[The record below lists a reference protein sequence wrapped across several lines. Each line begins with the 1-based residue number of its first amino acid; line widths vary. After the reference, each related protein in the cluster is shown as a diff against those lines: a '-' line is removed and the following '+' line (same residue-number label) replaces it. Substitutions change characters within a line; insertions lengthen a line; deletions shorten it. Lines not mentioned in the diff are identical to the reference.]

1 MFLISLGKEKHPVLD
16 FFFPFV
22 SVLHFKIVFITECFG
37 ILLHFE
43 QVRTFCSLFCSL
55 GVFSHALSKSEESI
69 SLGKL
74 ALPFLRFVL

>member
-22 SVLHFKIVFITECFG
+22 SVLHFKIVLITVCFG

-43 QVRTFCSLFCSL
+43 
-55 GVFSHALSKSEESI
+55 
-69 SLGKL
+69 
-74 ALPFLRFVL
+74 